1 MREMTGF
8 RALRAQSRITWIE
21 RDRGW
26 IAVPEDMVSVLS
38 SEGFEECKRETT
50 TSRRDSHPAGGIW
63 QGVDPRTGSVASAV
77 WVNHA
82 EWPHALVYVEAGV
95 CAFGHV
101 NAWACAASREID
113 VDDRAGSN
121 GPRSHRSVAGLGSD
135 DGTAAKRRS

>member
-1 MREMTGF
+1 MTGF
-8 RALRAQSRITWIE
+8 RALREQRRITWIE

-82 EWPHALVYVEAGV
+82 EWPHALVYVE
-95 CAFGHV
+95 
-101 NAWACAASREID
+101 
-113 VDDRAGSN
+113 VDGESLTDAL
-121 GPRSHRSVAGLGSD
+121 GLRGEP
-135 DGTAAKRRS
+135 